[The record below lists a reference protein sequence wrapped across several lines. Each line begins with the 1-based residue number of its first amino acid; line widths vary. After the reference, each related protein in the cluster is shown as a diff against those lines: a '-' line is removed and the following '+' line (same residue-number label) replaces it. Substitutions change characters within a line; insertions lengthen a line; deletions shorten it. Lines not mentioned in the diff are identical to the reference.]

1 MSKWNGINQLD
12 SVQLVQ
18 GAIDTELKAHS
29 AISIQQARRASL
41 WLNNKAVQCYMV
53 KQGCIDKT
61 KLFHETYLFYA
72 SFRLLC
78 YFAF

>member
-41 WLNNKAVQCYMV
+41 WLNNKAVLSVISVLY
-53 KQGCIDKT
+53 GKT
-61 KLFHETYLFYA
+61 
-72 SFRLLC
+72 RLHW
-78 YFAF
+78 